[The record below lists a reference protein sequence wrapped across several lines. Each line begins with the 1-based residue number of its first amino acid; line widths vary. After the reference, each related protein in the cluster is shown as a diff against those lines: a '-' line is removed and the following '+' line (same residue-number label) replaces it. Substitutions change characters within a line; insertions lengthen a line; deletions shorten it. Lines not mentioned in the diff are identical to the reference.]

1 MITKSYCFR
10 SESTELLQLG
20 RRLSV
25 TTRTLLT
32 GIFTYC
38 ACDFGNRWMEATG
51 LIMNADRLNGIER
64 RVNNGCGCGDIEWCL
79 AKCSSKQRKQYTR
92 LARVKRAEPR
102 GNVYQ
107 QRDIAS
113 YFSIRI
119 PHEQSTS
126 LTESTQIYSCK
137 SRYIDEGHYCTVNIM
152 KCCTK
157 LKRQN
162 I

>member
-1 MITKSYCFR
+1 
-10 SESTELLQLG
+10 
-20 RRLSV
+20 
-25 TTRTLLT
+25 
-32 GIFTYC
+32 
-38 ACDFGNRWMEATG
+38 
-51 LIMNADRLNGIER
+51 MNADRLNGIER